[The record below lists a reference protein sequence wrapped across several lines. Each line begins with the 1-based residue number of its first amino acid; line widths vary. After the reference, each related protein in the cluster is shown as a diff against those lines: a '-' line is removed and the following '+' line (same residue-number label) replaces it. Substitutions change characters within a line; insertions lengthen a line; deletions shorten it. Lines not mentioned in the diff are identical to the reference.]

1 MNLFN
6 ILLTYRKTWLG
17 DIPRSLFSS
26 IDSAVYQMISSVY
39 GLIEDLAHV
48 QIFKEGVIQ
57 NFYNKTY
64 ALLAIFM
71 VFKLTFSIVSYVL
84 DPAKVTDKSAGF
96 GKIITNVMIMFVMI
110 LSAPVVF
117 KNLYKLQEM
126 ILDEGVIYNFLFQ
139 QGDQEIY
146 ADGEKKLIIGDPEAC
161 KNWREN
167 PDYYGSRSELINSE
181 VGSWYVAN
189 NGDYISLMLY
199 RNFFNLGTLND
210 GQNLGYRAGDDDD
223 NSYQYLCNGKD
234 ITVHGYSDI
243 TDLIDMI
250 NDTVNRSGKNDYY
263 VIDYK
268 YVVGTAVGVF
278 VLLELISIA
287 FDVAVRA
294 IKLGFLQLIAPIP
307 IMSYIDPKSGKNGLF
322 SNWIKEVGKTWISL
336 FTRLFAVFFAVF
348 IISSI
353 DYAMVES
360 INTDN
365 YTMQSK
371 SFFIIMFVIIGALMF
386 AKQLPQLLEQ
396 LIPGMKMGKMQLN
409 PFKKIADEALGG
421 KALLG
426 GAAALAGAGL
436 SGVTNAAH
444 RSVQT
449 AQNVR
454 NADGFRNKARALFSG
469 VGRTV
474 GSTLAGATRGGINA
488 FGRTSKDG
496 RLFKG
501 AWDGYQ
507 TSMFSKKL
515 RDDTLRKAG
524 LENAGFFERA
534 RFAAG
539 SVASDM
545 ARYAGVLNRG
555 QREQLEAAAQDLD
568 IKNRQNALDEEKYD
582 IANRKQNDLN
592 NANIDG
598 RQRQLDLEKFNTSQ
612 EKNRTL
618 QPFKDYSGYA
628 TEIKK
633 RIDNH
638 SAVKAAEK
646 EKNRAEAI
654 GDASLIE
661 KAEANL
667 DYAKNFAANDLYR
680 NDNDVKDLVGRM
692 NDIRNNN
699 EELRNN
705 TSEAFEYDAASDE
718 YTFKSSSIYG
728 TENYSAMMGRRYDDV
743 ERQYQERQDNINE
756 DKRVIEA
763 RYADMERDIKERQ
776 DIINEDKRIISN
788 NEEHNPMS
796 HAQLQ
801 NDQRFNGEKEKPGFK
816 PSPNQSSQAN
826 ISDNSQYSNLGRHG
840 GHRGGG
846 HH

>member
-139 QGDQEIY
+139 QGDQEIN

-210 GQNLGYRAGDDDD
+210 GQNLGYRTGDDAD

-426 GAAALAGAGL
+426 GAAALGAAGLGMATNVGSRLADENTWKMRNKNGKLTFGSVMKGLGGGLARSVTSGIAGAG
-436 SGVTNAAH
+436 SSAFRAG
-444 RSVQT
+444 RMT
-449 AQNVR
+449 AK
-454 NADGFRNKARALFSG
+454 DGKIGKGMWTGYQESNKARF
-469 VGRTV
+469 
-474 GSTLAGATRGGINA
+474 
-488 FGRTSKDG
+488 D
-496 RLFKG
+496 
-501 AWDGYQ
+501 
-507 TSMFSKKL
+507 
-515 RDDTLRKAG
+515 RDDNLRKAG
-524 LENAGFFERA
+524 VVTAEDKLRYFMGSLGADAARLTGNLTKGQRDQIRLQEMKSTLEKSKYNLEQRKNAAIEPVKSYNSYMDAIKNAVDNASEVRQAKEKLEMAKNGVLKDKKGRPANVSEYKKLLENAENKAYSQFMSTSYG
-534 RFAAG
+534 
-539 SVASDM
+539 
-545 ARYAGVLNRG
+545 
-555 QREQLEAAAQDLD
+555 EQLRSLAIDSTNSMNLS
-568 IKNRQNALDEEKYD
+568 DEEKSAYSNFDNYSIFKKNKKDSSVLESSRSLDFVNDEQNIKAQEAAIHEFENSSDYKMGQATNNDRRSTGTLKAGQQVNPNVGNVMDNPYYD
-582 IANRKQNDLN
+582 PGYYGN
-592 NANIDG
+592 NGGPGRPPRGGNGGGPKGDG
-598 RQRQLDLEKFNTSQ
+598 R
-612 EKNRTL
+612 
-618 QPFKDYSGYA
+618 P
-628 TEIKK
+628 
-633 RIDNH
+633 
-638 SAVKAAEK
+638 
-646 EKNRAEAI
+646 
-654 GDASLIE
+654 
-661 KAEANL
+661 
-667 DYAKNFAANDLYR
+667 
-680 NDNDVKDLVGRM
+680 
-692 NDIRNNN
+692 
-699 EELRNN
+699 
-705 TSEAFEYDAASDE
+705 
-718 YTFKSSSIYG
+718 
-728 TENYSAMMGRRYDDV
+728 
-743 ERQYQERQDNINE
+743 
-756 DKRVIEA
+756 
-763 RYADMERDIKERQ
+763 
-776 DIINEDKRIISN
+776 
-788 NEEHNPMS
+788 
-796 HAQLQ
+796 
-801 NDQRFNGEKEKPGFK
+801 
-816 PSPNQSSQAN
+816 
-826 ISDNSQYSNLGRHG
+826 
-840 GHRGGG
+840 
-846 HH
+846 

>member
-6 ILLTYRKTWLG
+6 TLIQYRGWKLY
-17 DIPRSLFSS
+17 DLPRSLFTA
-26 IDSAVYQMISSVY
+26 IDDGVY
-39 GLIEDLAHV
+39 GMIGNVYELIMDIANVSVFSTDTLQA
-48 QIFKEGVIQ
+48 
-57 NFYNKTY
+57 FYGKIY
-64 ALLAIFM
+64 ALLSIFM
-71 VFKLTFSIVSYVL
+71 LFKLSFSIVSYIL
-84 DPAKVTDKSAGF
+84 DPSKTFDKNAGF
-96 GKIITNVMIMFVMI
+96 GKLITNILVMFIMM
-110 LSAPVVF
+110 LSAPVAF
-117 KNLYKLQEM
+117 KYLTKLQNA
-126 ILDEGVIYNFLFQ
+126 ILDDNVIENFVFN
-139 QGDQEIY
+139 I
-146 ADGEKKLIIGDPEAC
+146 DGSSDSYSFKVTTDSAC
-161 KNWREN
+161 KSWNA
-167 PDYYGSRSELINSE
+167 INSE
-181 VGSWYVAN
+181 FEPTAAVWTPASVGD
-189 NGDYISLMLY
+189 GISLRMY
-199 RNFFNLGTLND
+199 RVFFNL
-210 GQNLGYRAGDDDD
+210 ADDA
-223 NSYQYLCNGKD
+223 NGKFGKKSLD
-234 ITVHGYSDI
+234 YSFKFCSNKK
-243 TDLIDMI
+243 I
-250 NDTVNRSGKNDYY
+250 NNATIKTMTGAVNDYVEKSGKGTWY
-263 VIDYK
+263 VIEYRMFLA
-268 YVVGTAVGVF
+268 TAFGVF
-278 VLLELISIA
+278 VLLMFISIA
-287 FDVAVRA
+287 FDIAVRA
-294 IKLGFLQLIAPIP
+294 AKLGFLQLIAPVP
-307 IMSYIDPKSGKNGLF
+307 IISYIDPKSGKDGIF
-322 SNWIKEVGKTWISL
+322 QRWIKEVGKTWASL
-336 FTRLFAVFFAVF
+336 FIRLFSVYFAVF
-348 IISSI
+348 IVSKVEIIFPKDYQLKSS
-353 DYAMVES
+353 MFFVEL
-360 INTDN
+360 
-365 YTMQSK
+365 
-371 SFFIIMFVIIGALMF
+371 FVIIGALMF

-396 LIPGMKMGKMQLN
+396 LFPGMKMGNMQLN
-409 PFKKIADEALGG
+409 PFKKVADEALGG

-426 GAAALAGAGL
+426 TGAALAAAGL
-436 SGVTNAAH
+436 SGATNAAH
-444 RSVQT
+444 RIAQT

-454 NADGFRNKARALFSG
+454 DEAGFENKARALFRG
-469 VGRTV
+469 IGRTA

-524 LENAGFFERA
+524 LENAGFIERA
-534 RFAAG
+534 RFGAG
-539 SVASDM
+539 SVAADL

-598 RQRQLDLEKFNTSQ
+598 RQRQLDLEKFNTGQ
-612 EKNRTL
+612 EKKRTL

-705 TSEAFEYDAASDE
+705 TSEAFEYDASSDE

-728 TENYSAMMGRRYDDV
+728 TENYSAMIERRYDDV

-796 HAQLQ
+796 SAKLQ

-840 GHRGGG
+840 GHHGGG
-846 HH
+846 TH

>member
-139 QGDQEIY
+139 QGDQEIN

-210 GQNLGYRAGDDDD
+210 GQNLGYRTGDDAD

-307 IMSYIDPKSGKNGLF
+307 IMSYIDPKSGKNGMF

-421 KALLG
+421 KLLLG
-426 GAAALAGAGL
+426 A
-436 SGVTNAAH
+436 
-444 RSVQT
+444 
-449 AQNVR
+449 
-454 NADGFRNKARALFSG
+454 
-469 VGRTV
+469 
-474 GSTLAGATRGGINA
+474 AGAT
-488 FGRTSKDG
+488 
-496 RLFKG
+496 
-501 AWDGYQ
+501 
-507 TSMFSKKL
+507 
-515 RDDTLRKAG
+515 AG
-524 LENAGFFERA
+524 LGIGAVSRMGNLAKKNIIDKLKDPDNLEKRNQKRLDKATKRQKGYVKKSYKILQKNSGKLLSYEEREKMNKKYNNVMDKTRNVYDKALKKNQKAVELREKMGELKKNINDFFENNKVGRGLSTAKNVVVQTGTIISQGLTGARIGFENAGNLKFSVKKIGHESARIRNYKDEYNMMDRFKDSMTDFFGVR
-534 RFAAG
+534 G
-539 SVASDM
+539 SSGTSSEIANKITDLTM
-545 ARYAGVLNRG
+545 DLNRINQSLNSIG
-555 QREQLEAAAQDLD
+555 TSIANLQANTNVAGMTEVVDGKLTINQNYSGTPENMKIYDRLKELYSQQEQLITA
-568 IKNRQNALDEEKYD
+568 
-582 IANRKQNDLN
+582 KQNT
-592 NANIDG
+592 
-598 RQRQLDLEKFNTSQ
+598 EK
-612 EKNRTL
+612 
-618 QPFKDYSGYA
+618 
-628 TEIKK
+628 EIKK
-633 RIDNH
+633 Q
-638 SAVKAAEK
+638 EK
-646 EKNRAEAI
+646 IKGMP
-654 GDASLIE
+654 GDL
-661 KAEANL
+661 K
-667 DYAKNFAANDLYR
+667 K
-680 NDNDVKDLVGRM
+680 
-692 NDIRNNN
+692 
-699 EELRNN
+699 
-705 TSEAFEYDAASDE
+705 
-718 YTFKSSSIYG
+718 
-728 TENYSAMMGRRYDDV
+728 
-743 ERQYQERQDNINE
+743 
-756 DKRVIEA
+756 
-763 RYADMERDIKERQ
+763 
-776 DIINEDKRIISN
+776 
-788 NEEHNPMS
+788 
-796 HAQLQ
+796 
-801 NDQRFNGEKEKPGFK
+801 
-816 PSPNQSSQAN
+816 
-826 ISDNSQYSNLGRHG
+826 
-840 GHRGGG
+840 
-846 HH
+846 

>member
-139 QGDQEIY
+139 QGDQEIN

-210 GQNLGYRAGDDDD
+210 GQNLGYRTGDDAD

-426 GAAALAGAGL
+426 GAAALGAAGLGMATNVGSRLVDKNTWKMRNKDGKLTFGSVMKGLGGGLTRSVTSGIAGAG
-436 SGVTNAAH
+436 SSAFRAG
-444 RSVQT
+444 RMT
-449 AQNVR
+449 AK
-454 NADGFRNKARALFSG
+454 DGKIGKGMWTGYQESNKARF
-469 VGRTV
+469 
-474 GSTLAGATRGGINA
+474 
-488 FGRTSKDG
+488 D
-496 RLFKG
+496 
-501 AWDGYQ
+501 
-507 TSMFSKKL
+507 
-515 RDDTLRKAG
+515 RDDNLRKAG
-524 LENAGFFERA
+524 VVTAEDKLRYFMGSLGADAARLTGNLTKGQRDQISLQEMKATLEQSKYNLEQRKNAAIEPVKSYNSYMDAIKNAVDNASEVRQAKEKLEMAKNGALKDKKGRPANVSEYKKLLENAENKAYSQFMSTSYG
-534 RFAAG
+534 
-539 SVASDM
+539 
-545 ARYAGVLNRG
+545 
-555 QREQLEAAAQDLD
+555 EQLRSLAIDSTNSMNLS
-568 IKNRQNALDEEKYD
+568 DEEKSAYSNFD
-582 IANRKQNDLN
+582 NYSIFKKNKKDSSV
-592 NANIDG
+592 
-598 RQRQLDLEKFNTSQ
+598 LESS
-612 EKNRTL
+612 R
-618 QPFKDYSGYA
+618 
-628 TEIKK
+628 
-633 RIDNH
+633 
-638 SAVKAAEK
+638 
-646 EKNRAEAI
+646 
-654 GDASLIE
+654 SLE
-661 KAEANL
+661 
-667 DYAKNFAANDLYR
+667 F
-680 NDNDVKDLVGRM
+680 VKDEQAIKAQEAAIHEFENSSDYKMGQATNNDRKSTGTLKAGQQVNPNFGNITDNPFYDPGYYGNNRGPGRPP
-692 NDIRNNN
+692 R
-699 EELRNN
+699 
-705 TSEAFEYDAASDE
+705 
-718 YTFKSSSIYG
+718 G
-728 TENYSAMMGRRYDDV
+728 G
-743 ERQYQERQDNINE
+743 
-756 DKRVIEA
+756 
-763 RYADMERDIKERQ
+763 
-776 DIINEDKRIISN
+776 
-788 NEEHNPMS
+788 
-796 HAQLQ
+796 
-801 NDQRFNGEKEKPGFK
+801 NG
-816 PSPNQSSQAN
+816 
-826 ISDNSQYSNLGRHG
+826 G
-840 GHRGGG
+840 GPRGGG
-846 HH
+846 RP

>member
-139 QGDQEIY
+139 QGDQEIN

-210 GQNLGYRAGDDDD
+210 GQNLGYRTGDDAD

-421 KALLG
+421 KLLLG
-426 GAAALAGAGL
+426 A
-436 SGVTNAAH
+436 
-444 RSVQT
+444 
-449 AQNVR
+449 
-454 NADGFRNKARALFSG
+454 
-469 VGRTV
+469 
-474 GSTLAGATRGGINA
+474 AGAT
-488 FGRTSKDG
+488 
-496 RLFKG
+496 
-501 AWDGYQ
+501 
-507 TSMFSKKL
+507 
-515 RDDTLRKAG
+515 AG
-524 LENAGFFERA
+524 LGIGAVSRMGNLAKKNIIDKLKDPDNLEKRNQKRLDKATKRQKEYAKKAYKILQKNSGKLLSYEEREKMNKKYNNVMDKTRNVYDKALKKNQKAVELREKMGELKKNINDFFENDKVGRGLSTAKNVVVQTGTIISQGLTGARIGFENAGNLKFSVKKIGHESARIRNYKDEYNMMDRFKDSMTDFFGVR
-534 RFAAG
+534 G
-539 SVASDM
+539 SSGTSSEIANKITDLTM
-545 ARYAGVLNRG
+545 DLNRINQSLNSIG
-555 QREQLEAAAQDLD
+555 TSIANLQANTNVAGMTEVVDGKLTINQNYSGTPENMKIYDRLKELYSQQEQLITA
-568 IKNRQNALDEEKYD
+568 
-582 IANRKQNDLN
+582 KQNT
-592 NANIDG
+592 
-598 RQRQLDLEKFNTSQ
+598 EK
-612 EKNRTL
+612 
-618 QPFKDYSGYA
+618 
-628 TEIKK
+628 EIKK
-633 RIDNH
+633 Q
-638 SAVKAAEK
+638 EK
-646 EKNRAEAI
+646 IKGMP
-654 GDASLIE
+654 GDL
-661 KAEANL
+661 K
-667 DYAKNFAANDLYR
+667 K
-680 NDNDVKDLVGRM
+680 
-692 NDIRNNN
+692 
-699 EELRNN
+699 
-705 TSEAFEYDAASDE
+705 
-718 YTFKSSSIYG
+718 
-728 TENYSAMMGRRYDDV
+728 
-743 ERQYQERQDNINE
+743 
-756 DKRVIEA
+756 
-763 RYADMERDIKERQ
+763 
-776 DIINEDKRIISN
+776 
-788 NEEHNPMS
+788 
-796 HAQLQ
+796 
-801 NDQRFNGEKEKPGFK
+801 
-816 PSPNQSSQAN
+816 
-826 ISDNSQYSNLGRHG
+826 
-840 GHRGGG
+840 
-846 HH
+846 

>member
-139 QGDQEIY
+139 QGDQEIN

-210 GQNLGYRAGDDDD
+210 GQNLGYRTGDDAD

-307 IMSYIDPKSGKNGLF
+307 IMSYIDPKSGKNGMF

-426 GAAALAGAGL
+426 GAAALGAAGLGMATNMGSRIFNGNTWKNRNGKTTFGSVMNGIGKTLSSGIAGAG
-436 SGVTNAAH
+436 SSAFRAG
-444 RSVQT
+444 RMT
-449 AQNVR
+449 AK
-454 NADGFRNKARALFSG
+454 DGKIGKGMWTGYQESNKARF
-469 VGRTV
+469 
-474 GSTLAGATRGGINA
+474 
-488 FGRTSKDG
+488 D
-496 RLFKG
+496 
-501 AWDGYQ
+501 
-507 TSMFSKKL
+507 
-515 RDDTLRKAG
+515 RDDNLRKAG
-524 LENAGFFERA
+524 VATAGDKFKYFMGSLGADAA
-534 RFAAG
+534 RLTG
-539 SVASDM
+539 N
-545 ARYAGVLNRG
+545 LTKG
-555 QREQLEAAAQDLD
+555 QRDQISLQEKKATLEKSKYNLEQRKNAALEPVKSYSSYMDQIKNEVDNDSAVKKAKENYELAKAGMIKGAHGKGAVAEYKSKIEAAEREAYSKVMSTEYGQKLKSAA
-568 IKNRQNALDEEKYD
+568 ISATNSMNLSDEEKTAYSNFD
-582 IANRKQNDLN
+582 NYSSFK
-592 NANIDG
+592 
-598 RQRQLDLEKFNTSQ
+598 
-612 EKNRTL
+612 KNRGDTKTL
-618 QPFKDYSGYA
+618 AS
-628 TEIKK
+628 
-633 RIDNH
+633 
-638 SAVKAAEK
+638 S
-646 EKNRAEAI
+646 RA
-654 GDASLIE
+654 
-661 KAEANL
+661 L
-667 DYAKNFAANDLYR
+667 DFVND
-680 NDNDVKDLVGRM
+680 
-692 NDIRNNN
+692 
-699 EELRNN
+699 E
-705 TSEAFEYDAASDE
+705 
-718 YTFKSSSIYG
+718 
-728 TENYSAMMGRRYDDV
+728 
-743 ERQYQERQDNINE
+743 Q
-756 DKRVIEA
+756 
-763 RYADMERDIKERQ
+763 DIKAQEAAIHKFENS
-776 DIINEDKRIISN
+776 DDYK
-788 NEEHNPMS
+788 MS
-796 HAQLQ
+796 QVTNSDRRSTGTL
-801 NDQRFNGEKEKPGFK
+801 KPGQQVN
-816 PSPNQSSQAN
+816 PNYGN
-826 ISDNSQYSNLGRHG
+826 IMDNPYYDPGYYGNNGGPGRPP
-840 GHRGGG
+840 RGGNG
-846 HH
+846 GGPRGGERP

>member
-139 QGDQEIY
+139 QGDQEIN

-210 GQNLGYRAGDDDD
+210 GQNLGYRTGDDAD

-234 ITVHGYSDI
+234 ISVHGYSDI

-307 IMSYIDPKSGKNGLF
+307 IMSYIDPKSGKNGMF

-421 KALLG
+421 KLLLG
-426 GAAALAGAGL
+426 A
-436 SGVTNAAH
+436 
-444 RSVQT
+444 
-449 AQNVR
+449 
-454 NADGFRNKARALFSG
+454 
-469 VGRTV
+469 
-474 GSTLAGATRGGINA
+474 AGAT
-488 FGRTSKDG
+488 
-496 RLFKG
+496 
-501 AWDGYQ
+501 
-507 TSMFSKKL
+507 
-515 RDDTLRKAG
+515 AG
-524 LENAGFFERA
+524 LGIGAVSRMGNLAKKNIIDKLKDPDNLEKRNQKRLDKATKRQKGYVKKSYKILQKNSGKLLSYEEREKMNKKYNNVMDKTRNVYDKALKKNQKAVELREKMGELKKNINDFFENNKVGRGLSTAKNVVVQTGTIISQGLTGA
-534 RFAAG
+534 RMGFEDAG
-539 SVASDM
+539 NLKFSVKKIGHES
-545 ARYAGVLNRG
+545 ARIRNYKDEYNMMDRFKDSMTDFFGVRGSSGTSSEIANKITDLTMDLNRINQSLNSIG
-555 QREQLEAAAQDLD
+555 TSIANLQANTNVAGMTEVVDGKLTINQNYSGTPENMKIYDRLKELYSQQEQLITA
-568 IKNRQNALDEEKYD
+568 
-582 IANRKQNDLN
+582 KQNT
-592 NANIDG
+592 
-598 RQRQLDLEKFNTSQ
+598 EK
-612 EKNRTL
+612 
-618 QPFKDYSGYA
+618 
-628 TEIKK
+628 EIKK
-633 RIDNH
+633 Q
-638 SAVKAAEK
+638 EK
-646 EKNRAEAI
+646 IKGMP
-654 GDASLIE
+654 GDL
-661 KAEANL
+661 K
-667 DYAKNFAANDLYR
+667 K
-680 NDNDVKDLVGRM
+680 
-692 NDIRNNN
+692 
-699 EELRNN
+699 
-705 TSEAFEYDAASDE
+705 
-718 YTFKSSSIYG
+718 
-728 TENYSAMMGRRYDDV
+728 
-743 ERQYQERQDNINE
+743 
-756 DKRVIEA
+756 
-763 RYADMERDIKERQ
+763 
-776 DIINEDKRIISN
+776 
-788 NEEHNPMS
+788 
-796 HAQLQ
+796 
-801 NDQRFNGEKEKPGFK
+801 
-816 PSPNQSSQAN
+816 
-826 ISDNSQYSNLGRHG
+826 
-840 GHRGGG
+840 
-846 HH
+846 

>member
-139 QGDQEIY
+139 QGDQEIN

-210 GQNLGYRAGDDDD
+210 GQNLGYRTGDDAD

-234 ITVHGYSDI
+234 ISVHGYSDI

-307 IMSYIDPKSGKNGLF
+307 IMSYIDPKSGKNGMF

-421 KALLG
+421 KLLLG
-426 GAAALAGAGL
+426 A
-436 SGVTNAAH
+436 
-444 RSVQT
+444 
-449 AQNVR
+449 
-454 NADGFRNKARALFSG
+454 
-469 VGRTV
+469 
-474 GSTLAGATRGGINA
+474 AGAT
-488 FGRTSKDG
+488 
-496 RLFKG
+496 
-501 AWDGYQ
+501 
-507 TSMFSKKL
+507 
-515 RDDTLRKAG
+515 AG
-524 LENAGFFERA
+524 LGIGAVSRMGNLAKKNIIDKLKDPDNLEKRNQKRLDKATKRQKEYVKKSYKILQKNSGKLLSYEEREKMNKKYNNVMDKTRNVYDKALKKNQKAVELREKMGELKKNINDFFENDKVGRGLSTAKNVVVQTGTIISQGLTGARIGFENAGNLKFSVKKIGHESARIRNYKDEYNMMDRFKDSMTDFFGVR
-534 RFAAG
+534 G
-539 SVASDM
+539 SSGTSSEIANKITDLTM
-545 ARYAGVLNRG
+545 DLNRINQSLNSIG
-555 QREQLEAAAQDLD
+555 TSIANLQANTNVAGMTEVVDGKLTINQNYSGTPENMKIYDRLKELYSQQEQLITA
-568 IKNRQNALDEEKYD
+568 
-582 IANRKQNDLN
+582 KQNT
-592 NANIDG
+592 
-598 RQRQLDLEKFNTSQ
+598 EK
-612 EKNRTL
+612 
-618 QPFKDYSGYA
+618 
-628 TEIKK
+628 EIKK
-633 RIDNH
+633 Q
-638 SAVKAAEK
+638 EK
-646 EKNRAEAI
+646 IKGMP
-654 GDASLIE
+654 GDL
-661 KAEANL
+661 K
-667 DYAKNFAANDLYR
+667 K
-680 NDNDVKDLVGRM
+680 
-692 NDIRNNN
+692 
-699 EELRNN
+699 
-705 TSEAFEYDAASDE
+705 
-718 YTFKSSSIYG
+718 
-728 TENYSAMMGRRYDDV
+728 
-743 ERQYQERQDNINE
+743 
-756 DKRVIEA
+756 
-763 RYADMERDIKERQ
+763 
-776 DIINEDKRIISN
+776 
-788 NEEHNPMS
+788 
-796 HAQLQ
+796 
-801 NDQRFNGEKEKPGFK
+801 
-816 PSPNQSSQAN
+816 
-826 ISDNSQYSNLGRHG
+826 
-840 GHRGGG
+840 
-846 HH
+846 

>member
-84 DPAKVTDKSAGF
+84 DPAKVTDKSTGF

-139 QGDQEIY
+139 QGDQEIN

-210 GQNLGYRAGDDDD
+210 GQNLGYRTGDDAD

-426 GAAALAGAGL
+426 GAAALGAAGLGMATNMGSRIFNGNTWKNRNGKTTFGSVMNGIGKTLSSGIAGAG
-436 SGVTNAAH
+436 SSAFRAG
-444 RSVQT
+444 RMT
-449 AQNVR
+449 AK
-454 NADGFRNKARALFSG
+454 DGKIGKGMWTGYQESNKARF
-469 VGRTV
+469 
-474 GSTLAGATRGGINA
+474 
-488 FGRTSKDG
+488 D
-496 RLFKG
+496 
-501 AWDGYQ
+501 
-507 TSMFSKKL
+507 
-515 RDDTLRKAG
+515 RDDNLRKAG
-524 LENAGFFERA
+524 VATAGDKFKYFMGSLGADAA
-534 RFAAG
+534 RLTG
-539 SVASDM
+539 N
-545 ARYAGVLNRG
+545 LTKG
-555 QREQLEAAAQDLD
+555 QRDQISLQEKKATLEKSKYNLEQRKNAALEPVKSYSSYMDQIKNEVDNDSAVKKAKENYELAKAGMIKGAHGKGAVAEYKSKIEAAEREAYSKVMSTEYGQKLKSAA
-568 IKNRQNALDEEKYD
+568 ISATNSMNLSDEEKTAYSNFD
-582 IANRKQNDLN
+582 NYSSFK
-592 NANIDG
+592 
-598 RQRQLDLEKFNTSQ
+598 
-612 EKNRTL
+612 KNRGDSKTL
-618 QPFKDYSGYA
+618 AS
-628 TEIKK
+628 
-633 RIDNH
+633 
-638 SAVKAAEK
+638 S
-646 EKNRAEAI
+646 RA
-654 GDASLIE
+654 
-661 KAEANL
+661 L
-667 DYAKNFAANDLYR
+667 DFVND
-680 NDNDVKDLVGRM
+680 
-692 NDIRNNN
+692 
-699 EELRNN
+699 E
-705 TSEAFEYDAASDE
+705 
-718 YTFKSSSIYG
+718 
-728 TENYSAMMGRRYDDV
+728 
-743 ERQYQERQDNINE
+743 Q
-756 DKRVIEA
+756 
-763 RYADMERDIKERQ
+763 DIKAQEAAIHKFENS
-776 DIINEDKRIISN
+776 DDYK
-788 NEEHNPMS
+788 MS
-796 HAQLQ
+796 QVTNSDRRSTGTL
-801 NDQRFNGEKEKPGFK
+801 KPGQQVN
-816 PSPNQSSQAN
+816 PNYGN
-826 ISDNSQYSNLGRHG
+826 IMDNPYYDPGYYGNNGGPGRPP
-840 GHRGGG
+840 RGGNG
-846 HH
+846 GGPRGGERP

>member
-139 QGDQEIY
+139 QGDQEIN

-210 GQNLGYRAGDDDD
+210 GQNLGYRTGDDAD

-307 IMSYIDPKSGKNGLF
+307 IMSYIDPKSGKNGMF

-421 KALLG
+421 KLVTGAAV
-426 GAAALAGAGL
+426 GAAAMGARGL
-436 SGVTNAAH
+436 SQAGSNLYAFG
-444 RSVQT
+444 
-449 AQNVR
+449 R
-454 NADGFRNKARALFSG
+454 NRHNLKKGIAEAEAKGDYDKAEKLKRQLNRNNFGRAVGTTFGGFAG
-469 VGRTV
+469 
-474 GSTLAGATRGGINA
+474 GATRGLKSGYNTGKSGSGNIFKGTKQDLQSGNTKRNNRAAINDYNA
-488 FGRTSKDG
+488 ELKSQLKDG
-496 RLFKG
+496 KISNEDYKNGKYNFWDRNVVENLDKVSGVKNSYGGYGYYNDKISDLQRKIENNNETEHSMRDAIASYSSNHGISTLDLYDFHKNNSNKSNIELEQSLLDKYTKDSSGNVIRGTTSDGKIAFKDTDEDRKLQ
-501 AWDGYQ
+501 AKYEKERKLLDGY
-507 TSMFSKKL
+507 K
-515 RDDTLRKAG
+515 
-524 LENAGFFERA
+524 E
-534 RFAAG
+534 
-539 SVASDM
+539 
-545 ARYAGVLNRG
+545 
-555 QREQLEAAAQDLD
+555 QRSQLEA
-568 IKNRQNALDEEKYD
+568 INKVDEETKELKKEQ
-582 IANRKQNDLN
+582 KQYKEMLN
-592 NANIDG
+592 SRPNEG
-598 RQRQLDLEKFNTSQ
+598 
-612 EKNRTL
+612 
-618 QPFKDYSGYA
+618 G
-628 TEIKK
+628 KK
-633 RIDNH
+633 
-638 SAVKAAEK
+638 
-646 EKNRAEAI
+646 
-654 GDASLIE
+654 
-661 KAEANL
+661 
-667 DYAKNFAANDLYR
+667 
-680 NDNDVKDLVGRM
+680 
-692 NDIRNNN
+692 
-699 EELRNN
+699 
-705 TSEAFEYDAASDE
+705 
-718 YTFKSSSIYG
+718 
-728 TENYSAMMGRRYDDV
+728 
-743 ERQYQERQDNINE
+743 
-756 DKRVIEA
+756 
-763 RYADMERDIKERQ
+763 
-776 DIINEDKRIISN
+776 
-788 NEEHNPMS
+788 
-796 HAQLQ
+796 
-801 NDQRFNGEKEKPGFK
+801 
-816 PSPNQSSQAN
+816 
-826 ISDNSQYSNLGRHG
+826 
-840 GHRGGG
+840 
-846 HH
+846 

>member
-139 QGDQEIY
+139 QGDQEIN

-210 GQNLGYRAGDDDD
+210 GQNLGYRTGDDAD

-307 IMSYIDPKSGKNGLF
+307 IMSYIDPKSGKNGMF

-426 GAAALAGAGL
+426 GAAALGAAGLGMATNMGSRIFNGNTWKNRNGKTTFGSVMNGIGKTLSSGIAGAG
-436 SGVTNAAH
+436 SSAFRAG
-444 RSVQT
+444 RMT
-449 AQNVR
+449 AK
-454 NADGFRNKARALFSG
+454 DGKIGKGMWTGYQESNKARF
-469 VGRTV
+469 
-474 GSTLAGATRGGINA
+474 
-488 FGRTSKDG
+488 D
-496 RLFKG
+496 
-501 AWDGYQ
+501 
-507 TSMFSKKL
+507 
-515 RDDTLRKAG
+515 RDDNLRKAG
-524 LENAGFFERA
+524 VATAGDKFKYFMGSLGADAA
-534 RFAAG
+534 RLTG
-539 SVASDM
+539 N
-545 ARYAGVLNRG
+545 LTKG
-555 QREQLEAAAQDLD
+555 QRDQISLQEKKATLEKSKYNLEQRKNAALEPVKSYSSYMDQIKNEVDNDSAVKKAKENYELAKAGMIKGAHGKGAVAEYKSKIEAAEREAYSKVMSTEYGQKLKSAA
-568 IKNRQNALDEEKYD
+568 ISATNSMNLSDEEKTAYSNFD
-582 IANRKQNDLN
+582 NYSSFK
-592 NANIDG
+592 
-598 RQRQLDLEKFNTSQ
+598 
-612 EKNRTL
+612 KNRGDSKTL
-618 QPFKDYSGYA
+618 AS
-628 TEIKK
+628 
-633 RIDNH
+633 
-638 SAVKAAEK
+638 S
-646 EKNRAEAI
+646 RA
-654 GDASLIE
+654 
-661 KAEANL
+661 L
-667 DYAKNFAANDLYR
+667 DFVND
-680 NDNDVKDLVGRM
+680 
-692 NDIRNNN
+692 
-699 EELRNN
+699 E
-705 TSEAFEYDAASDE
+705 
-718 YTFKSSSIYG
+718 
-728 TENYSAMMGRRYDDV
+728 
-743 ERQYQERQDNINE
+743 Q
-756 DKRVIEA
+756 
-763 RYADMERDIKERQ
+763 DIKAQEAAIHKFENS
-776 DIINEDKRIISN
+776 DDYK
-788 NEEHNPMS
+788 MS
-796 HAQLQ
+796 QVTNSDRRSTGTL
-801 NDQRFNGEKEKPGFK
+801 KPGQQVN
-816 PSPNQSSQAN
+816 PNYGN
-826 ISDNSQYSNLGRHG
+826 IMDNPYYDPGYYGNNGGPGRPP
-840 GHRGGG
+840 RGGNG
-846 HH
+846 GGPRGGERP